1 MAAKSGHEAVVE
13 QLLADGFGYIFG
25 NPGTSEEGLLD
36 AIERRSRA
44 EVRPGAPGIGRGP
57 GGRWL
62 CPRHE
67 SADRRADPQYSGPGQ
82 RDRRPV
88 SGPPRAL
95 APGRH
100 RRRRRYPLPG
110 HGRPD
115 GRRPRCHGQ
124 TRDQVVDD
132 GPGPSLGAASSP
144 PGHQDRGHS
153 ADAARST
160 FACRWTCWTFPPR
173 RKSTPPR
180 SPRRASFPTSR
191 LLLGSP
197 RCSPRPTSR

>member
-36 AIERRSRA
+36 AIERRPELKYVLA
-44 EVRPGAPGIGRGP
+44 HPGIGRGP

-62 CPRHE
+62 CPRDQ
-67 SADRRADPQYSGPGQ
+67 SADRRADTQYSGPGKL
-82 RDRRPV
+82 DRGFL

-100 RRRRRYPLPG
+100 RRRRRYSLPG

-124 TRDQVVDD
+124 TRDQVVDN

-153 ADAARST
+153 AAQPRLRLPA
-160 FACRWTCWTFPPR
+160 RWTCWTFPPR

-180 SPRRASFPTSR
+180 SPQHTSFPTSR
-191 LLLGSP
+191 LLPGSP